1 LTTVFRF
8 APLLSIEAL
17 EEVLGKRVTLPRKET
32 LALARLKRGLAI
44 LLGILAMARPLPA
57 NADTLREALAAAYR
71 NNPTLD
77 AQRARLRATNEQ
89 VPAALSGYRPRITAS
104 AEAGGRKIYD
114 NSESTVA
121 RTSGGKNQ
129 ELTPYSLAAQIQQPL
144 FRGGQTM
151 AETRRAEN
159 TVRQERARLTATEQT
174 TLTDA
179 VTRYCDVFRD
189 QQVLALNINNEQRLA
204 RQYEAT
210 RDRFRVGE
218 VTRTDV
224 FQAEAR
230 LAQATAQRIA
240 AEGTLDQSRAAY
252 RNVIGEAPGVLDAPP
267 LPDNLPVSLEAAIR
281 GAIAGNP
288 TIRQQEYA
296 ERAAADAV
304 DQQRGALLPTVN
316 LIGRAERAFEE
327 TRQDAEFDTLEA
339 LVQVTVPLYTGGADY
354 ARLRAAKQ
362 TVAEQRR
369 LIDQARNDAV
379 QAATQAWS
387 RLETARA
394 QVGSFLIQVRANE
407 VALEG
412 VQREAEV
419 GARTVLDVLD
429 AEQELLRSQ
438 VDLVTA
444 RRDEVVAAYQ
454 LRAALGDLT
463 ARKLALDVDDYDAE
477 RHYHEVR
484 GLWFGGSSSGDVS
497 SDFAKPVLDR

>member
-1 LTTVFRF
+1 MAV
-8 APLLSIEAL
+8 
-17 EEVLGKRVTLPRKET
+17 GKRVGPVA
-32 LALARLKRGLAI
+32 AL
-44 LLGILAMARPLPA
+44 LLVLSGTAPEAGA
-57 NADTLREALAAAYR
+57 ETLREALAAAYR
-71 NNPTLD
+71 NNPVLD
-77 AQRARLRATNEQ
+77 AQRARLRATDEQ
-89 VPAALSGYRPRITAS
+89 VPQALSNYRPRVTTS
-104 AEAGGRKIYD
+104 AEAGGRLIYD
-114 NSESTVA
+114 NSEAANSLNE
-121 RTSGGKNQ
+121 SSKHQ
-129 ELTPYSLAAQIQQPL
+129 DLTPYTLAAQIQQPL
-144 FRGGQTM
+144 YRGGQTL
-151 AETRRAEN
+151 AQTRRAEN
-159 TVRQERARLTATEQT
+159 TVRQERERLTSTEQT
-174 TLTDA
+174 TLSDA
-179 VTRYCDVFRD
+179 VGRYTDVYRD
-189 QQVLALNINNEQRLA
+189 QLVLGLNISNEQRLA

-252 RNVIGEAPGVLDAPP
+252 RNVVGEAPGVLDKPP
-267 LPDNLPVSLEAAIR
+267 LPDNLPISLAAAMK

-288 TIRQQEYA
+288 TIRAQEYA
-296 ERAAADAV
+296 ERAAIDAI
-304 DQQRGALLPTVN
+304 DQQKGVLLPSVN
-316 LIGRAERAFEE
+316 LVGRIERSFEE

-362 TVAEQRR
+362 TAAEQRR
-369 LIDQARNDAV
+369 LIDQTRNDAV

-394 QVGSFLIQVRANE
+394 QVGSIKKQVQANE

-429 AEQELLRSQ
+429 AEQELLQSQ

-444 RRDEVVAAYQ
+444 QRDEVVAAYQ
-454 LRAALGDLT
+454 LKTALGDLT
-463 ARKLALDVDDYDAE
+463 ARKLALDVNYYEPE
-477 RHYHEVR
+477 RHYREVR
-484 GLWFGGSSSGDVS
+484 DRWFGGSSQGDVS
-497 SDFAKPVLDR
+497 SDFARPPLDR